1 MKKIIIYILPL
12 ALLFFQCTATKNVG
26 DTIKKGVKEVADFRS
41 KAPEAGAAPKIQLGD
56 YETFTLDN
64 GLQVVVVENHKLPR
78 VSFQLL
84 MDNDPVLEGESAGY
98 ASMAGQMLTKG
109 TKNRTKAQLDEEVD
123 FIGARLSTSDG
134 GLFAASLTKHVPKLL
149 ELMSDVVLNPAF
161 PADELDKMKKQQLS
175 ALASEKEEPS
185 AIARNVA
192 SVLRYGKDHP
202 YGEIMTEAGVE
213 KITLDKCKEYYKTY
227 FKPNV
232 AYMAV
237 VGDITAAEAKAQLT
251 EYLGD
256 WKKGDVPAHTY
267 ATPTAPEQTQ
277 VAFVDKDEA
286 VQSVISVT
294 YPVDLKPGSPDAIKA
309 SVMNSVLGGGV
320 FSGRLMQNLRE
331 DKAYTYGARSSLR
344 RDKLVGRF
352 SAGAS
357 VRNEVTDSSVVQF
370 IHELNRMRDTDVEQK
385 DLSLVLNSM
394 TGSFARSLERPET
407 MARFALN
414 TIRYNLPSDYYAT
427 YLEKLNAVTIAD
439 VRAMAKKYIQPDNA
453 YILVVG
459 NKDEVASKL
468 GQFANSGKVDFYD
481 KEGNLLDD
489 IAMPDNVNAS
499 TIIGKYIKATGG
511 KAAYDAIKDYKMV
524 MTDESG
530 AMEIAVSVKAP
541 NKAKTV
547 TSMGGKVLQEQIF
560 DGEKGKIILNG
571 AGRMLEGKE
580 LESLKYQ
587 SIFNRELQYEK
598 LGFDLEFKG
607 AEKVGDKEAY
617 KVKVTSPDGKAVTE
631 YYDTESGMKLR
642 EVRMEELMGQTM
654 KIILDISDYK
664 EVSGIM
670 IPHTIKQTAATQI
683 ATLKVKS
690 CEANT
695 GVSDDEFKVE

>member
-12 ALLFFQCTATKNVG
+12 AFLFFQCGGTKTVT
-26 DTIKKGVKEVADFRS
+26 DTIKDGVKKATDFRS
-41 KAPEAGAAPKIQLGD
+41 TAPEASAAPKIQLGD

-109 TKNRTKAQLDEEVD
+109 TKNRTKAQLDEEID

-213 KITLDKCKEYYKTY
+213 NITLDKCKQYYKTY

-237 VGDITAAEAKAQLT
+237 VGDITADEAKEQLT
-251 EYLGD
+251 KYLGK

-267 ATPTAPEQTQ
+267 DTPTAPEQTK

-427 YLEKLNAVTIAD
+427 YLERLNAVTIAD
-439 VRAMAKKYIQPDNA
+439 VRAMAKKYIQPNNA

-468 GQFANSGKVDFYD
+468 GQFATDGKVDFYD

-489 IAMPDNVNAS
+489 IAMPDNINGS
-499 TIIGKYIKATGG
+499 TVIGKYIEATGG
-511 KAAYDAIKDYKMV
+511 KAAYNAIKDYKMV

-530 AMEIAVSVKAP
+530 AMQIAVTVKAP

-560 DGEKGKIILNG
+560 DGEKGKIIMNG
-571 AGRMLEGKE
+571 AAKMLEGKE

-598 LGFDLEFKG
+598 LGFDLELKG
-607 AEKVGDKEAY
+607 TEKVGDKETY

-631 YYDTESGMKLR
+631 YYDTESGLKLR

-654 KIILDISDYK
+654 KVILDISDYK
-664 EVSGIM
+664 EVSGMM
-670 IPHTIKQTAATQI
+670 IPHTIKQTAATQV

-690 CEANT
+690 CKANT